1 MAAVNKC
8 IKYSMF
14 FFNFLFWLCGSII
27 LGISV
32 RLRESN
38 DAEKTIGVNI
48 AEFYP
53 AINLLLAV
61 GSIIMVLGFLGCCG
75 AIVES
80 KCMLLLFFIGLLLIL
95 VLQIT
100 AGILGAV
107 YSSQVASMINDK
119 YKGHIPLSDQTEKI
133 RKEIEVM
140 QQELK
145 CCGLFDGY
153 KDWKSPVPSS
163 CDCIADPPD
172 PTLCVTIEAGKSVWS
187 QSCVSTLVD
196 VLKANLVTIIGVA
209 FGLAVIEIFGL
220 AFSMT
225 LYCQIKSK

>member
-1 MAAVNKC
+1 MAGVNTC

-14 FFNFLFWLCGSII
+14 FFNFLFWLCGSVI
-27 LGISV
+27 LGISIWMRV
-32 RLRESN
+32 SK
-38 DAEKTIGVNI
+38 DAKETIGVNI

-75 AIVES
+75 AIKES

-107 YSSQVASMINDK
+107 YSSQVASMIKDK
-119 YKGHIPLSDQTEKI
+119 YQDYVPLSGQPDKI

-153 KDWKSPVPSS
+153 KDWKHPVPSS
-163 CDCIADPPD
+163 CDCKTDQSD
-172 PTLCVTIEAGKSVWS
+172 PTLCVTIEVDKSVWS
-187 QSCVSTLVD
+187 QSCVSALVD
-196 VLKANLVTIIGVA
+196 LLKANLVIIIGIA

-225 LYCQIKSK
+225 LYCQIKNK